1 MKRYGF
7 LSIALAAALTFGCN
21 SKSNKDVNATNP
33 PAGGAVGT
41 AGSEDHNVS
50 NGDKDFVKD
59 VASDGVAEVEL
70 GRMALDRAVNPD
82 VKKFA
87 QMMIDD
93 HTKANAELT
102 SIATQYNIPVP
113 SAPDDKHNDL
123 RDKLAKYQGAD
134 FDREYINAMVDDHQD
149 AVDKLGSRVDKDTL
163 DKSKA
168 ESKDASGR
176 KVESKVEASAVTPEK
191 SDNPTTM
198 ALNSWAAKT
207 YPVVKAHLDAAKQLK
222 DTVKKRMTN

>member
-7 LSIALAAALTFGCN
+7 LSIALATALTFGCN
-21 SKSNKDVNATNP
+21 TKSDKDVNAANP

-59 VASDGVAEVEL
+59 VASDGTAEVEL

-87 QMMIDD
+87 QMMVDD
-93 HTKANAELT
+93 HSKANQELT

-134 FDREYINAMVDDHQD
+134 FDREYVDHMVKDH
-149 AVDKLGSRVDKDTL
+149 KKDVKEFE
-163 DKSKA
+163 D
-168 ESKDASGR
+168 
-176 KVESKVEASAVTPEK
+176 
-191 SDNPTTM
+191 
-198 ALNSWAAKT
+198 AAKT
-207 YPVVKAHLDAAKQLK
+207 LSDPDLRAFAQKTLPTLQEHLRMAEQIQA
-222 DTVKKRMTN
+222 TIKR